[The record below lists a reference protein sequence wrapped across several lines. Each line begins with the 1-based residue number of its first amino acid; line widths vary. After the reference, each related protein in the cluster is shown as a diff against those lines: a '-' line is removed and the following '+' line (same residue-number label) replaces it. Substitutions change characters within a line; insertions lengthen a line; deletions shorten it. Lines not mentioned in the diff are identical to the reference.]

1 MASSTPSESP
11 QDPASAAGPPTVGDV
26 ELTNLQRLRA
36 SGALTEG
43 EYARAVDAITR
54 AQAEGDPAVTAPS
67 PSAPSV
73 SGPALGQADVP
84 QADAPAA
91 TSEPSEY
98 VPGGSASSEYVPGGT
113 ASTEAPADSAS
124 AAAAAAPSDGPA
136 APAGDASASGQ
147 GAPATEFVRTAEV
160 AELVK
165 LAKNWWIFLV
175 TGLLWVIVALILLQF
190 STRSIA
196 TVGYIAGALLIVA
209 GAEYLYVGFTTH
221 KMKWVWFIFGTL
233 FVLGGLWAFLNPGK
247 TAATLAL
254 SLGLLF
260 VLIGVLWII
269 EAMMQ
274 RTEYSLWW
282 LGLISGIVMV
292 ALGVWAANQT
302 TAAKMATLLWV
313 AFMWA
318 LITGITDIFRAFYV
332 RRFGKMMSSVRA

>member
-11 QDPASAAGPPTVGDV
+11 QDPTSSGPPTVGDA

-36 SGALTEG
+36 SGALTEE
-43 EYARAVDAITR
+43 EYARAADAITR
-54 AQAEGDPAVTAPS
+54 AQAEGDPAVTS
-67 PSAPSV
+67 PSSAPTT
-73 SGPALGQADVP
+73 P
-84 QADAPAA
+84 PAA
-91 TSEPSEY
+91 TAPTAAAGQASQATGTPTSAQPEASPADLG
-98 VPGGSASSEYVPGGT
+98 PGVAPQYTPPAESGT
-113 ASTEAPADSAS
+113 AGSGP
-124 AAAAAAPSDGPA
+124 AAAAASPAGAGPVGNDA
-136 APAGDASASGQ
+136 GAQSAPAS
-147 GAPATEFVRTAEV
+147 EFVRTAEV

-165 LAKNWWIFLV
+165 LAKNWWVFLV
-175 TGLLWVIVALILLQF
+175 TGLLWVIVALILMQF

-196 TVGYIAGALLIVA
+196 TVGYVAGALLVVA
-209 GAEYLYVGFTTH
+209 GAEYLYVGFSTH

-233 FVLGGLWAFLNPGK
+233 FVLGGVWAFLNPGK

-332 RRFGKMMSSVRA
+332 RRFGKMMASVRA